1 MATGWIYESVYTDG
15 TGKMKVARG
24 KVHTYLGMT
33 LDFTTPK
40 IVKVIMTEYVDEIVG
55 AWDKACSKFD
65 DGYKV
70 VSTCNKIA
78 TAAPEDM
85 FKIDEDAMELDQ
97 AQARAFHNIAA
108 KMIMSLNGRGPTSL

>member
-1 MATGWIYESVYTDG
+1 MDAKIIDYTTEWLQNEYESVFTDG

-55 AWDKACSKFD
+55 A
-65 DGYKV
+65 
-70 VSTCNKIA
+70 
-78 TAAPEDM
+78 
-85 FKIDEDAMELDQ
+85 
-97 AQARAFHNIAA
+97 
-108 KMIMSLNGRGPTSL
+108 

>member
-1 MATGWIYESVYTDG
+1 VDAKIIDYTTEWLQNEYESVFTDG

-55 AWDKACSKFD
+55 A
-65 DGYKV
+65 
-70 VSTCNKIA
+70 
-78 TAAPEDM
+78 
-85 FKIDEDAMELDQ
+85 
-97 AQARAFHNIAA
+97 
-108 KMIMSLNGRGPTSL
+108 